1 MDRPSLSR
9 RRCRCKGKGKVDG
22 CDDDVDIV
30 SPSTR
35 GRRHQRVNMTALL
48 FFVILPVIT
57 TATESN
63 RYFCGSSWD
72 HASSQCTE
80 RQHCASGNDD
90 ECSIEGY
97 FCFADTLCDASLGHG
112 STFVSDD
119 IIKLASVAYE
129 DTSNRLFCGSWWAAA
144 FETCSLSTHCL
155 DNTDCPSS
163 EQCCE
168 TMCNV
173 QDMIAESLGADW
185 RETVL
190 EGGKIGEDA
199 PIRMSLTDP
208 RRHNSCGNSWAN
220 ADNRCSKWC
229 AGEGDCP
236 GDLICYADTSCYYDD
251 DLVPTISPVTSK
263 PTRRP
268 TKPYDDPANSR
279 KSKSWTAVEPSGSS
293 IDQYDIDSPLL
304 TSKSSSYSQTTGF
317 CARLWSDAATSC
329 SIETFCTDSE
339 DCEDG
344 FTCHGSIP
352 GCNILDML
360 DEAKG
365 ITNESINANDE
376 LGSQYDMT
384 TMNRD
389 DESNNKF
396 CGSSWQ
402 DAVDGCSLDRHC
414 PNDICPKGESCFSY
428 LDEYAEIFHCN
439 AFDMVA
445 EGATITVITDTPS
458 TMRPVAN
465 KASSQP
471 TKGSTDSP
479 TRHPV
484 LSQSP
489 TNALSDSTNRP
500 MLRPTIQPMPSSPTM
515 SPEKTVFGLCASDL
529 LELQQTYRIATLCSV
544 NQPCPEDGQLC
555 FENVDFQS
563 VADDQ
568 NQPTSQPSLSATS
581 ASPTMSPATP
591 LPTLHP
597 SSDPTIATTVNVS
610 SSQID
615 EVLDDV
621 IFCPEGFVGFNSIGD
636 CVVYY
641 DCNDGY
647 PVSIHRCDSG
657 MKFDKVTSQC
667 QSEELVSE
675 YCYGPALAIVQP
687 QEEND
692 DANRDDATSIESTT
706 TNNISSAS
714 SPSTPPSSYG
724 MDSMTETQNYE
735 REYDEE
741 VYSWPASSSSSESED
756 DESIPHW
763 VQVTR
768 LGSNRNG
775 GNRVGGSSYKM
786 LLLLLNAVPM
796 MAL

>member
-251 DLVPTISPVTSK
+251 DLVPTLSPVTSK

-304 TSKSSSYSQTTGF
+304 TCKSSSYSQTTGF

-471 TKGSTDSP
+471 TKGSTDVQ
-479 TRHPV
+479 HDI
-484 LSQSP
+484 LYYH
-489 TNALSDSTNRP
+489 N
-500 MLRPTIQPMPSSPTM
+500 
-515 SPEKTVFGLCASDL
+515 
-529 LELQQTYRIATLCSV
+529 LQQMHFQIRRIDQCSV
-544 NQPCPEDGQLC
+544 LRYNRC
-555 FENVDFQS
+555 
-563 VADDQ
+563 
-568 NQPTSQPSLSATS
+568 
-581 ASPTMSPATP
+581 
-591 LPTLHP
+591 LHLL
-597 SSDPTIATTVNVS
+597 
-610 SSQID
+610 QCHQKR
-615 EVLDDV
+615 LYL
-621 IFCPEGFVGFNSIGD
+621 D
-636 CVVYY
+636 CVL
-641 DCNDGY
+641 
-647 PVSIHRCDSG
+647 
-657 MKFDKVTSQC
+657 VT
-667 QSEELVSE
+667 
-675 YCYGPALAIVQP
+675 Y
-687 QEEND
+687 
-692 DANRDDATSIESTT
+692 
-706 TNNISSAS
+706 
-714 SPSTPPSSYG
+714 
-724 MDSMTETQNYE
+724 
-735 REYDEE
+735 
-741 VYSWPASSSSSESED
+741 
-756 DESIPHW
+756 
-763 VQVTR
+763 
-768 LGSNRNG
+768 
-775 GNRVGGSSYKM
+775 
-786 LLLLLNAVPM
+786 
-796 MAL
+796 